1 MVKGMIGVEVIN
13 MTDNAID
20 TIEDDIGEAE
30 TTYLTSEVSK
40 MLGMANTTIR
50 KYSQSLESKG
60 YSFTKGQGTGAR
72 RARLYTDKDITVLR
86 YLKEIREETNIT
98 VERATSVVVERFG
111 KGTTQ
116 ETLPERVPVTT
127 DLDKYAK
134 QHDELKKTVS
144 KQSGLILKQN
154 KLILNLS
161 ERLEQQEDFI
171 NEQIDQKVHK
181 IINQNKQIETSKKTT
196 KQKSGL
202 LNRIIKSIIRGM
214 N

>member
-1 MVKGMIGVEVIN
+1 
-13 MTDNAID
+13 MTDNIVD
-20 TIEDDIGEAE
+20 VTGDDIEEAE
-30 TTYLTSEVSK
+30 KTYLTSEVSK

-72 RARLYTDKDITVLR
+72 RARLYTDKDVTVLR

-116 ETLPERVPVTT
+116 ETLPKRMPVTT
-127 DLDKYAK
+127 GLEEYAK
-134 QHDELKKTVS
+134 QHDELKETVS

-154 KLILNLS
+154 ELILNLS
-161 ERLEQQEDFI
+161 ERLEEQEDFM
-171 NEQIDQKVHK
+171 NEQIDQRIHK
-181 IINQNKQIETSKKTT
+181 IIAQNNKKIEAPTEKT
-196 KQKSGL
+196 KQENRKNGL
-202 LNRIIKSIIRGM
+202 LSRIIKSIIRGI